1 MGSFECLLSVPVWL
15 EGVLTGKIVGGVFF
29 SFIVS
34 SAVVV
39 VFLFIFHFHQ
49 SVDPLAAD
57 DCLVV
62 YQTYSIGSGSLKTAE
77 RAELPF
83 LDAVKPT
90 RSSYPHWQGPVM
102 DLYGDNP
109 GCYCEHNEY

>member
-1 MGSFECLLSVPVWL
+1 MRFLWIGIGSFECLLSVPVSL

-29 SFIVS
+29 GFIVS

-39 VFLFIFHFHQ
+39 VFLFVFHLHQ

-62 YQTYSIGSGSLKTAE
+62 YQTYNIGSGPPKTGNPKAQKE
-77 RAELPF
+77 
-83 LDAVKPT
+83 
-90 RSSYPHWQGPVM
+90 QGH
-102 DLYGDNP
+102 LF
-109 GCYCEHNEY
+109 